1 MNWIPLHVY
10 SGYSFLQSGLT
21 VKKIVLQAIKRSAKY
36 ASLCDVQ
43 SLSGAPEL
51 DRLARQY
58 GLQPLIGSEFQVG
71 QDTFCCFVQNETGY
85 RNLLLLIAESTAGR
99 LDLSF
104 LSKHRD
110 GLLLVMDG
118 GASSIH
124 SLFYHQEENL
134 ESHLRS
140 LNHNIGNFYI
150 GIPYL
155 PGESDYLDFLHTFLS
170 THPYPRVAFPRI
182 RYVKPEDAISARI
195 LEAISSSTTLEEKKC
210 EGDEYF
216 LSDSEA
222 ESYFDEAELSATLEI
237 AEACSSF
244 VLSQIRG
251 TLLRYPVP
259 KPDNADS
266 YLRKLATEGL
276 NQKLPHHDSSY
287 DERLDYELN
296 VISSMGYSDYF
307 LLVWDYVAFAK
318 KSGIPVGPGRGSSA
332 GSLVSLCLDIVK
344 ADPIRYGLYFERF
357 LNPERQSM
365 PDIDV
370 DFADTGRE
378 KVVAYLQQK
387 YGPERVAR
395 IMTMQTMASRQSLH
409 DIGRVFGYRDS
420 EIRLLTSALDAN
432 PDHSLGWNYKNNAT
446 FRDLVNSDDYYKEIV
461 SLASKIE
468 GLPRQS
474 GLHAAGIVLN
484 NEPLQN
490 VLPITVSSTYGFVEQ
505 YDKDYLQ
512 EQGFLKMDLLGLR
525 NLTIV
530 EQCLKMIQ
538 SSQGMSLKMEE
549 IPYEEKEPLEL
560 LRNGQTAG
568 LFQLETRGMTNAAM
582 EIQPT
587 CFEDVCALVALFR
600 PGPMQNISSFA
611 RRKKGLEPIRYLTPE
626 LEPILSPTYGI
637 ILYQEQIMLI
647 ARKLAG
653 LTFAESDRFRRAISH
668 KDAHEFLDLQTK
680 FLDGCVQKGLSSNI
694 ATQLFQLIER
704 FADYGFNK
712 SHSVSYALLACQMA
726 YLKWHY
732 PLEFYCS
739 LLQEGVGSKDKETRL
754 FHELKKR
761 KISFSLPSINE
772 STSCYEPKNGRILLP
787 FSSISGLNS
796 ALIHGIL
803 DERMEKGPYQ
813 DFFDVATRLKK
824 YGLDVSSLVTMVD
837 AGCFDSFRHSREE
850 LRLTAPTALR
860 YAEVLVGTDGKDN
873 LLPFELPKPS
883 YVEAPSSRSAD
894 LEGERRVLGR
904 MISGSPLEEKKT
916 IILKKGDKTLSDLE
930 EAKNPIWVAGIVSE
944 IKSITTKKGSK
955 MAFLTVFDDSDVFE
969 FTLFE
974 EVYQRVHAQIQK
986 GMPLLIKA
994 RRDSRKEDRFVAM
1007 EIENL

>member
-21 VKKIVLQAIKRSAKY
+21 VKKMVLQAIKRSAKY
-36 ASLCDVQ
+36 VSLCDVQ

-51 DRLARQY
+51 DHLARQY
-58 GLQPLIGSEFQVG
+58 GLRPLFGSEFKIG
-71 QDTFCCFVQNETGY
+71 NDIFCCFIQNETGY

-104 LSKHRD
+104 FSKHHD
-110 GLLLVMDG
+110 GLVLIMDG

-124 SLFYHQEENL
+124 SLFYHQEEDL
-134 ESHLRS
+134 ESHLRT
-140 LNHNIGNFYI
+140 LNHCLGEFYI
-150 GIPYL
+150 GVPYL
-155 PGESDYLDFLHTFLS
+155 PGESEYLDFLHTFLS
-170 THPYPRVAFPRI
+170 THPYPSVAFPRI
-182 RYVKPEDAISARI
+182 RYAKSKDAISARI
-195 LEAISSSTTLEEKKC
+195 LEAIANGNSLEEKEW

-216 LSDSEA
+216 LSDQEV
-222 ESYFDEAELSATLEI
+222 ESYFNETELAASLKI
-237 AEACSSF
+237 AEACSAF
-244 VLSQIRG
+244 TLSKIRG

-259 KPDNADS
+259 EPFNADT

-276 NQKLPHHDSSY
+276 KEKLPNHSPAY
-287 DERLDYELN
+287 EERLDYELN

-307 LLVWDYVAFAK
+307 LIVWDYVAYAK

-332 GSLVSLCLDIVK
+332 GSLVSFCLDIVK

-378 KVVAYLQQK
+378 RVVSYLQQK

-395 IMTMQTMASRQSLH
+395 IMTMQTMAARQSLH

-420 EIRLLTSALDAN
+420 EVRLLTTALDVSA
-432 PDHSLGWNYKNNAT
+432 DHSLGWNYKNNAA
-446 FRDLVNSDDYYKEIV
+446 FRDLVDSDDYYKEIV

-490 VLPITVSSTYGFVEQ
+490 ALPITVSPTYGFVEQ

-530 EQCLKMIQ
+530 ERCLKNIQ
-538 SSQGMSLKMEE
+538 TSQGISLQMEDV
-549 IPYEEKEPLEL
+549 PYEEKEPLEL
-560 LRNGQTAG
+560 LRTGQTAG
-568 LFQLETRGMTNAAM
+568 LFQLETRGMTSAAM

-587 CFEDVCALVALFR
+587 SFEDVCALVALFR

-637 ILYQEQIMLI
+637 VLYQEQIMLI

-668 KDAHEFLDLQTK
+668 KDAHELSGLQAK
-680 FLDGCVQKGLSSNI
+680 FLDGCVKNGLSPETANK
-694 ATQLFQLIER
+694 LFQLIDR

-739 LLQEGVGSKDKETRL
+739 LLQEGAGSKDKETRL
-754 FHELKKR
+754 FHELKRR
-761 KISFSLPSINE
+761 KISFSLPSIND
-772 STSCYEPKNGRILLP
+772 SSSDYEPKGDRILLP
-787 FSSISGLNS
+787 FSSINGLNS
-796 ALIHGIL
+796 AFIHGVL
-803 DERMEKGPYQ
+803 DERMEKGPYV
-813 DFFDVATRLKK
+813 DFFDVALRLKK

-837 AGCFDSFRHSREE
+837 AGCFDCFGHSREE
-850 LRLTAPTALR
+850 LRLTAPAALR
-860 YAEVLVGTDGKDN
+860 YAEVLVGPEGKDN
-873 LLPFELPKPS
+873 LLPFDLPKPS
-883 YVEAPSSRSAD
+883 YAEAPSSRSAD

-904 MISGSPLEEKKT
+904 MISGSPLEEKKA
-916 IILKKGDKTLSDLE
+916 ILLEKGAKSLSELE
-930 EAKNPIWVAGIVSE
+930 DAKNPIWVAGIVSE
-944 IKSITTKKGSK
+944 IKSITTKKGTK
-955 MAFLTVFDDSDVFE
+955 MAFLTAMDDSDVYE
-969 FTLFE
+969 FTLFDD
-974 EVYQRVHAQIQK
+974 VYQKAQTQLQK

-994 RRDSRKEDRFVAM
+994 RRDQRKEDRFIAL

>member
-1 MNWIPLHVY
+1 
-10 SGYSFLQSGLT
+10 
-21 VKKIVLQAIKRSAKY
+21 
-36 ASLCDVQ
+36 
-43 SLSGAPEL
+43 
-51 DRLARQY
+51 
-58 GLQPLIGSEFQVG
+58 
-71 QDTFCCFVQNETGY
+71 
-85 RNLLLLIAESTAGR
+85 
-99 LDLSF
+99 
-104 LSKHRD
+104 
-110 GLLLVMDG
+110 
-118 GASSIH
+118 
-124 SLFYHQEENL
+124 
-134 ESHLRS
+134 
-140 LNHNIGNFYI
+140 
-150 GIPYL
+150 
-155 PGESDYLDFLHTFLS
+155 
-170 THPYPRVAFPRI
+170 
-182 RYVKPEDAISARI
+182 
-195 LEAISSSTTLEEKKC
+195 
-210 EGDEYF
+210 
-216 LSDSEA
+216 
-222 ESYFDEAELSATLEI
+222 
-237 AEACSSF
+237 
-244 VLSQIRG
+244 
-251 TLLRYPVP
+251 
-259 KPDNADS
+259 
-266 YLRKLATEGL
+266 
-276 NQKLPHHDSSY
+276 
-287 DERLDYELN
+287 
-296 VISSMGYSDYF
+296 
-307 LLVWDYVAFAK
+307 
-318 KSGIPVGPGRGSSA
+318 
-332 GSLVSLCLDIVK
+332 
-344 ADPIRYGLYFERF
+344 
-357 LNPERQSM
+357 
-365 PDIDV
+365 
-370 DFADTGRE
+370 
-378 KVVAYLQQK
+378 
-387 YGPERVAR
+387 
-395 IMTMQTMASRQSLH
+395 
-409 DIGRVFGYRDS
+409 
-420 EIRLLTSALDAN
+420 
-432 PDHSLGWNYKNNAT
+432 
-446 FRDLVNSDDYYKEIV
+446 
-461 SLASKIE
+461 
-468 GLPRQS
+468 
-474 GLHAAGIVLN
+474 
-484 NEPLQN
+484 
-490 VLPITVSSTYGFVEQ
+490 
-505 YDKDYLQ
+505 
-512 EQGFLKMDLLGLR
+512 
-525 NLTIV
+525 
-530 EQCLKMIQ
+530 
-538 SSQGMSLKMEE
+538 
-549 IPYEEKEPLEL
+549 
-560 LRNGQTAG
+560 
-568 LFQLETRGMTNAAM
+568 MTNAAM

-680 FLDGCVQKGLSSNI
+680 FLDGCVQKGLSSNT

-916 IILKKGDKTLSDLE
+916 ILLKKGAKALSDLE

-955 MAFLTVFDDSDVFE
+955 MAFLTVFDDSDVYE